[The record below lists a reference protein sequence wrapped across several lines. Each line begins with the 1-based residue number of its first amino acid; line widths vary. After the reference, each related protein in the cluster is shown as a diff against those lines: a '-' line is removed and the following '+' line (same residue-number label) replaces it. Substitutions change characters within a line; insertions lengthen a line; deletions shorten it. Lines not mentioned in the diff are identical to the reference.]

1 MMSAIAGRAFHRVQ
15 RLSTDWHANSFAGS
29 TVRKITRGMWALDLL
44 NDTLLVALLP
54 SVAMLVGA
62 TLVLGLHWPVMGMVV
77 GLGSLLYVLVTAALS
92 LGFVAPAARLGN
104 AWDTRLGGVLADAIT
119 CNPVVK
125 AFGAERREE
134 TRLAW
139 TLAKWRHRTR
149 RGWVRG
155 SVNGGAQGVML
166 AAMQAAI
173 LGSALLLWRR
183 GQASVGDITFA
194 LTMFFILQGYLRD
207 IGMHIR
213 NLQRS

>member
-1 MMSAIAGRAFHRVQ
+1 
-15 RLSTDWHANSFAGS
+15 
-29 TVRKITRGMWALDLL
+29 
-44 NDTLLVALLP
+44 
-54 SVAMLVGA
+54 
-62 TLVLGLHWPVMGMVV
+62 
-77 GLGSLLYVLVTAALS
+77 YVLVTAALS

-213 NLQRS
+213 NLQRSVNDMEELVSLHAQPLGVADAPGARDIVIERGEI